1 MDDLNIQAGVTVNA
15 EQAERAFDNLGNK
28 AQKMANEVTKA
39 ADKAGKAT
47 DGMGDG
53 AEKGAEKFT
62 RAESRMRAA
71 IQKSTRELEMLGK
84 TASQKFEAQLE
95 FKGLDKAKFQPF
107 LAELRKTEEAAAKA
121 QAGISG
127 IGDAAKVAG
136 SMMAAAFSGAALLGV
151 VGKVVSVQREF
162 DVLNSSLKTVT
173 GSSEAAERELS
184 WLKTFAKETPF
195 GLAQATQGFVKMKA
209 LGLDPTRAALT
220 SFGNTASAMG
230 KDLNQ
235 MIEAV
240 ADASTGEFERLKEFG
255 IKAKKEGD
263 SVSLTFQGVT
273 TTIRNNATE
282 ITKYLQDI
290 GDTQFG
296 GAMEERAKTLDGT
309 IAVLGDTWDEL
320 FRTVSQNNVG
330 SLIFDSVT
338 LANGALED
346 ATTILKAM
354 GGAAQDAGK
363 GTGALSTIQ
372 NGLATVFETVSVLGV
387 NLKYTLVGIGNEIGG
402 LAAQVVQA
410 AQFNFAG
417 VRAIREQMVADAEEA
432 RRQVDLTTERILSAR
447 KEQERYA
454 SYATRNAS
462 AATDPRRI
470 DLGKP
475 GGDSVAAPSKPTK
488 AELSDYDKLIQKLGQ
503 EIPKAAAEAEAA
515 QMGYNKAQ
523 TEFLALAASPAWAKF
538 TNAQR
543 ATVAALFENKIASE
557 EAADAAKT
565 LAKGN
570 LDAAQSREKYLASLQ
585 SGIDKIRADIT
596 AQEEATARMGLSKE
610 AIADLDAAKLEMLA
624 TDTELQAIK
633 ALDRNLDQ
641 QTYDSLKEQAKLY
654 RDLAAAKR
662 VGAAKETALDI
673 EKANEEAAKKAAEDW
688 QRASDDINRSLTDA
702 LLRGFESGKDFAKNL
717 RDTIKNMFSTLV
729 LRPIISAVV
738 NPVAGAITGALG
750 LAGTAKAGTSALSTV
765 GSIGSGY
772 SLLSGMGAFGGGI
785 SGGFGGLMGSLG
797 LSATGS
803 TLGGALSAGS
813 IALQSGNILGGL
825 GTFVGAL
832 GPIALGLGALT
843 SLLGSFK
850 GETRYG
856 GGFEVVN
863 GKAFRTTGDVT
874 NTLPESAIVQSVQG
888 TFDSI
893 NKILGQ
899 YGSEFVATNI
909 KAGIETSGKGRGGV
923 FAGGLLS
930 GGGATDIKFGK
941 FFEDR
946 IGASLNPEEAVK
958 AFGGELNKAVIAAL
972 QAATDLPKYV
982 QRQIESVDVNALGA
996 DKAAELLQTIG
1007 NLPNVLL
1014 QGFGTTRDALAQQFA
1029 QGLALGDATAAG
1041 KGVADTLVASIEAS
1055 LYNDAA
1061 GKIFDIVNSGIV
1073 APMLD
1078 AIATGA
1084 SVSEALSQATIDKTI
1099 ERAKAQA
1106 SALSELFGNAEFVS
1120 ALEQIRTTVGA
1131 ALGQAGDAFGYTPK
1145 YQLQAAQQI
1154 DTAAQSADQSAKD
1167 AAKAWEDI
1175 NKALA
1180 SDRLDADIALLRA
1193 MGQEEAAL
1201 KKERERAIKGYDAR
1215 QIAMYDGT
1223 QAILSQVTA
1232 LEKQAEA
1239 TKLAQERAA
1248 ELASTLAGELPGAI
1262 AKFLSP
1268 DQKLSAGYTGI
1279 ASDLSKVGINVDSG
1293 ALATASLD
1301 QIAAAAMAVYNLGT
1315 TSDEA
1320 RLALVRAA
1328 SGLADLKA
1336 EATNLAASRTD
1347 AALAAVERAAQAQ
1360 REVLQGTIDD
1370 VRAVFDAAASGVKSL
1385 RGQVDAVVQM
1395 SGKQGQAFI
1404 ANALANARATGYLPD
1419 GKDLQDA
1426 ISAVTA
1432 GFDSAIFTTQ
1442 ADADYQRL
1450 VVAGNLEALQSIGG
1464 EQLTEA
1470 EKALE
1475 TLDAQL
1481 QAAHDQLDALR
1492 GIQGGVLSMSEAL
1505 DRFGTALARE
1515 SAVRGGGGSGGGGS
1529 GKPAVTLPGYLQGA
1543 NGAAYDVKADMG
1555 YQAGTGLP
1563 WRGADVRSAAQQLL
1577 EAGNARGV
1585 YDAIKASG
1593 FTLAQAD
1600 TILGLTAGEAEDWA
1614 RSVGLPV
1621 FHSGTNFVPQTGLAL
1636 LEKGEAVIP
1645 RAYNPA
1651 ALGVGG
1657 NTERLE
1663 RLVEGLTAEV
1673 QRLQAVV
1680 AEGNGYQENTANTLG
1695 KVVVNNALITAP
1707 VPTF

>member
-1 MDDLNIQAGVTVNA
+1 MADDLNTEIKIGADASGVEAGVS
-15 EQAERAFDNLGNK
+15 RAKRSLADLGAS
-28 AQKMANEVTKA
+28 AQ
-39 ADKAGKAT
+39 KAGKDAAA
-47 DGMGDG
+47 GVAGVG
-53 AEKGAEKFT
+53 AG
-62 RAESRMRAA
+62 
-71 IQKSTRELEMLGK
+71 G
-84 TASQKFEAQLE
+84 
-95 FKGLDKAKFQPF
+95 DKAAKDVERATRSMQSSLQRL
-107 LAELRKTEEAAAKA
+107 LAEQKAGAKGSREYWEALADTR
-121 QAGISG
+121 GISRNS
-127 IGDAAKVAG
+127 IKPILDQLDAAKSKTLQAKAATESWQSSLSRIGPLV
-136 SMMAAAFSGAALLGV
+136 AAAFSGAALTSFI
-151 VGKVVSVQREF
+151 GKVVSVQREF

-173 GSSEAAERELS
+173 GSGAAAERELE
-184 WLKTFAKETPF
+184 WLKDFAKTTPF

-273 TTIRNNATE
+273 KTIRNSATE

-309 IAVLGDTWDEL
+309 IAALGDTWDEL

-523 TEFLALAASPAWAKF
+523 TEFLALAASPVWAAF
-538 TNAQR
+538 TDKQR

-570 LDAAQSREKYLASLQ
+570 LDAAQSREKYLTSLNT
-585 SGIDKIRADIT
+585 GTEKIRADIQ
-596 AQEEATARMGLSKE
+596 AQEDATARMGLSRD
-610 AIADLDAAKLEMLA
+610 AIAELDAAKLEMLA
-624 TDTELQAIK
+624 TDLELQAVK

-654 RDLAAAKR
+654 RDLASAKKA
-662 VGAAKETALDI
+662 GAARETALEI
-673 EKANEEAAKKAAEDW
+673 EKGNEEAAKKAAEEW

-702 LLRGFESGKDFAKNL
+702 LLRGFESGKGFAKNL

-729 LRPIISAVV
+729 LRPIVSAVV

-750 LAGTAKAGTSALSTV
+750 LAGTASAATSVAGAYTGLQGTTGILGNIGTFLGTNTVATNAALAGTL
-765 GSIGSGY
+765 
-772 SLLSGMGAFGGGI
+772 GI
-785 SGGFGGLMGSLG
+785 DAA
-797 LSATGS
+797 SATAAAQGAAAA
-803 TLGGALSAGS
+803 GGAS
-813 IALQSGNILGGL
+813 IA
-825 GTFVGAL
+825 GAI
-832 GPIALGLGALT
+832 PYLGAAVAALT
-843 SLLGSFK
+843 LLAGSFK

-1055 LYNDAA
+1055 LYQDAA

-1120 ALEQIRTTVGA
+1120 ALEQIRTTVGT

-1145 YQLQAAQQI
+1145 FQLQAAQQI
-1154 DTAAQSADQSAKD
+1154 DTAAQSAST
-1167 AAKAWEDI
+1167 AADEAARAWQQITDGLLNERTT
-1175 NKALA
+1175 AE
-1180 SDRLDADIALLRA
+1180 IALLRA
-1193 MGQEEAAL
+1193 QGREEEALA
-1201 KKERERAIKGYDAR
+1201 RERAKAIEGFDAY
-1215 QIAMYDGT
+1215 QIGLYDGT

-1248 ELASTLAGELPGAI
+1248 ELASTLAGELPGVI
-1262 AKFLSP
+1262 DKFLSP
-1268 DQKLSAGYTGI
+1268 AQRESAQYQRIAGSLNEAGI
-1279 ASDLSKVGINVDSG
+1279 GVTAEALMSASK
-1293 ALATASLD
+1293 D
-1301 QIAAAAMAVYNLGT
+1301 QIASVALQVYNLGT
-1315 TSDEA
+1315 TSDET
-1320 RLALVRAA
+1320 RLAILRAA
-1328 SGLADLKA
+1328 SGLADLK
-1336 EATNLAASRTD
+1336 D
-1347 AALAAVERAAQAQ
+1347 AANAANIASADAAYAALERAVTKQ
-1360 REVLQGTIDD
+1360 RGILEETVAD
-1370 VRAVFDAAASGVKSL
+1370 VREVFDAVRTASRELFGEVEGAAAM
-1385 RGQVDAVVQM
+1385 Q
-1395 SGKQGQAFI
+1395 
-1404 ANALANARATGYLPD
+1404 ARAGRKFISDALSSAKLTGYLPD
-1419 GKDLQDA
+1419 GKDLQEA
-1426 ISAVTA
+1426 IGAARA
-1432 GFDSAIFTTQ
+1432 GIGASVYASQ
-1442 ADADYQRL
+1442 ADADYERL
-1450 VVAGNLEALQSIGG
+1450 VLANELRDLQSISGD
-1464 EQLTEA
+1464 QLTEA
-1470 EKALE
+1470 EKQIKALDSI
-1475 TLDAQL
+1475 LDTSKA
-1481 QAAHDQLDALR
+1481 QLDALK
-1492 GIQGGVLSMSEAL
+1492 GIDSSVLSVAEAL
-1505 DRFGTALARE
+1505 SGFRTAMGKASGGTAGA
-1515 SAVRGGGGSGGGGS
+1515 AGTTITNPVN
-1529 GKPAVTLPGYLQGA
+1529 GKSVFNGLQGA
-1543 NGAAYDVKADMG
+1543 QFDAASGTG
-1555 YQAGTGLP
+1555 YLAGSGLP
-1563 WRGADVRSAAQQLL
+1563 WNVDSVRAEAEALLASGQNAAVI
-1577 EAGNARGV
+1577 A
-1585 YDAIKASG
+1585 AIKG
-1593 FTLAQAD
+1593 QGYTHDQAEK
-1600 TILGLTAGEAEDWA
+1600 ILGIDLPQFRIGTNYVPRDMAAIVHEGEAI
-1614 RSVGLPV
+1614 
-1621 FHSGTNFVPQTGLAL
+1621 VP
-1636 LEKGEAVIP
+1636 K
-1645 RAYNPA
+1645 AYNPA
-1651 ALGVGG
+1651 AGGVGG
-1657 NTERLE
+1657 NSSRVEALLE
-1663 RLVEGLTAEV
+1663 GMAKEI
-1673 QRLQAVV
+1673 QRLQAIVSDGNNQQRRTANAVNGTPEMPMVV
-1680 AEGNGYQENTANTLG
+1680 AIA
-1695 KVVVNNALITAP
+1695 
-1707 VPTF
+1707 